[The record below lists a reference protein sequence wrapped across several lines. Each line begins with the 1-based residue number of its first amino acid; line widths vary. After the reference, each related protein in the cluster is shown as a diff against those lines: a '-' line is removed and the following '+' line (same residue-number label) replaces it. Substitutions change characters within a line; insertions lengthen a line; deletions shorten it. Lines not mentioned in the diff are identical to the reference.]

1 MSKQFAVVL
10 AAIVIL
16 FAGIVALSNH
26 KTQSKTANQSKANS
40 KNSSATLS
48 NHVQGSSSTGVTL
61 VEYADYQC
69 PYCEQYQPTL
79 NAVTSEFKDQIQF
92 QFRNFP
98 LVNVHQNAFAAA
110 RAAEAA
116 SLQGKFWEMH
126 DALYVP
132 TNWQSWTVAT
142 DPTTFFSQYAKQLGL
157 NVKQFR
163 TDFASSDVN
172 DVINADEAKGTQ
184 LGVQGTPTFF
194 LDGKMV
200 TIANSVPAFQKII
213 KAEIAK
219 KQAAKPAASP
229 ATDSMVPNTPD
240 SAAPTATTDA
250 TNASN

>member
-1 MSKQFAVVL
+1 MSKQFAIIL
-10 AAIVIL
+10 AAIVVL
-16 FAGIVALSNH
+16 FVGIFALNNH
-26 KTQSKTANQSKANS
+26 GTKSKTTT
-40 KNSSATLS
+40 KNSSGTLS
-48 NHVQGSSSTGVTL
+48 NHILGSPSTGVTL
-61 VEYADYQC
+61 VEYGDYQC

-116 SLQGKFWEMH
+116 ALQGKFWEMH
-126 DALYVP
+126 DALYAP
-132 TNWQSWTVAT
+132 ADWQSWTVAT

-157 NVKQFR
+157 NVKQFKI
-163 TDFASSDVN
+163 DFASSAVN
-172 DVINADEAKGTQ
+172 DIINADEAKGTE

-194 LDGKMV
+194 LDGKMI
-200 TIANSVPAFQKII
+200 TIPNSVPAFEKII
-213 KAEIAK
+213 KTEIAK
-219 KQAAKPAASP
+219 KQAATKPVSTP
-229 ATDSMVPNTPD
+229 ATDSMVPNTPN

>member
-1 MSKQFAVVL
+1 MSKQFAIIL
-10 AAIVIL
+10 AAIVVL
-16 FAGIVALSNH
+16 FVGIFALNNH
-26 KTQSKTANQSKANS
+26 GTKSKTAT
-40 KNSSATLS
+40 KNSFGTLS
-48 NHVQGSSSTGVTL
+48 NHILGSPSTGVTL
-61 VEYADYQC
+61 VEYGDYQC

-79 NAVTSEFKDQIQF
+79 NAVTNEFKDQIQF

-116 SLQGKFWEMH
+116 ALQGKFWEMH

-132 TNWQSWTVAT
+132 ADWQSWTVAT

-157 NVKQFR
+157 NVKQFK
-163 TDFASSDVN
+163 TDFASSAVN
-172 DVINADEAKGTQ
+172 DIINADEAKGTE

-194 LDGKMV
+194 LDGKMI
-200 TIANSVPAFQKII
+200 TIPNSVPAFEKII
-213 KAEIAK
+213 KTEIAK
-219 KQAAKPAASP
+219 KQAATKPVSTPA
-229 ATDSMVPNTPD
+229 ATDSMVPNTPN